1 MRNHQAEALSMM
13 GGLEILSVPVL
24 SLNHLTK
31 TEGTM
36 EYLWWPR
43 DARCHEWHDSVFVCT
58 KGDAPSEHA
67 WPGWLRVQAWARG
80 AGYEWVMLS
89 PDGAEIP
96 GLEVY
101 PW

>member
-1 MRNHQAEALSMM
+1 MRSDQAEALSML
-13 GGLEILSVPVL
+13 GGLEILSVPVV
-24 SLNHLTK
+24 STGHLTHAEAK
-31 TEGTM
+31 RRGE
-36 EYLWWPR
+36 EWPVR
-43 DARCHEWHDSVFVCT
+43 VYFESLDGFVLPT
-58 KGDAPSEHA
+58 SGPAPSEAA

-89 PDGAEIP
+89 PDGAEVP